1 MASIAAQT
9 KKQPVT
15 SRKARE
21 FARRE
26 QEILDVALE
35 CFSGDDWESVTVAQ
49 IAEIVG
55 IAKGTMYLHFA
66 SKQEIYA
73 RLTLDFYRDLLSHL
87 TRSRTDSGVE
97 RLSDIIRQAFRFY
110 LQHPKYRCVTQ
121 YCERED
127 FRLNLNPEIAAKFDA
142 IDNDVYQL
150 LYRELALGI
159 DEGVFKPLAIDQQI
173 LGLKCT
179 FHGALTVLWCN
190 RHDEQSEPEQFIST
204 VTGYMLAPIV
214 AQPAITDT
222 SAESN
227 HFPTPHKMPVE
238 QRALETTHNE

>member
-1 MASIAAQT
+1 MSSVTASKPA
-9 KKQPVT
+9 V

-35 CFSGDDWESVTVAQ
+35 CFSGEDWESVTVAQ
-49 IAEIVG
+49 IARIVG

-87 TRSRTDSGVE
+87 VNSRTGNGAE
-97 RLSDIIRQAFRFY
+97 RLAGMIRQAFRFY

-127 FRLNLNPEIAAKFDA
+127 FRLKLNPEIAEQFDA
-142 IDNDVYQL
+142 IDHKVYQL
-150 LYRELALGI
+150 LCSELERGI
-159 DEGVFKPLAIDQQI
+159 ESGAFKPLAIDQQI

-179 FHGALTVLWCN
+179 FHGALTMLWCD
-190 RHDEQSEPEQFIST
+190 RHNEQTDPEHFINT
-204 VTGYMLAPIV
+204 VTDYMLAPIV
-214 AQPAITDT
+214 AGHCTTDHPASSTQMT
-222 SAESN
+222 NLSQ
-227 HFPTPHKMPVE
+227 TPDN
-238 QRALETTHNE
+238 QQALETT